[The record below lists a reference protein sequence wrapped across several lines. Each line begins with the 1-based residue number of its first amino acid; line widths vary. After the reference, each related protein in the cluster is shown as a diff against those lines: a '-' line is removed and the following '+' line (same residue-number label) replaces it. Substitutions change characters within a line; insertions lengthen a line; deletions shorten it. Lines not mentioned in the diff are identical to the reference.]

1 MLQKNYLTYNN
12 YNSIIIKRK
21 LFLFLFL
28 FSITLSFSQKNNKKA
43 YDLSTL
49 NDGPFIFIKQQK
61 LVQKQIINGEVLTKN
76 LPLNA
81 FKTTFKPSPSTFE
94 NVKKIA
100 ALSDIHGQYDLAVT
114 LLKNNKVIDKKL
126 NWRFGKGHLVIAGDI
141 FDRGPKVHETLLL
154 IYKLEQQ
161 AKEKGGRVH
170 FLLGNHEYMVLHK
183 DLRYI
188 HKKYKAVS
196 KLLAVGY
203 DKLYGRNTILGRWLR
218 SKSTIIKINKDYFVH
233 GGVSKEFINKTGFSS
248 ETMHTI
254 NTTMRASINR
264 SKKEM
269 KSTDFYKT
277 YYSSKSLIWYRGYF
291 RDKLKD
297 IEINEILHAINAK
310 HIVVGHCSNKEVV
323 QLFNHKIYGVDSSLK
338 KGKYGE
344 LLLIKKNKYQ
354 RRTLQGKKK
363 KFSSEVIR

>member
-1 MLQKNYLTYNN
+1 MLKKTTFTLLMLCSIVTAIAQESKKN
-12 YNSIIIKRK
+12 
-21 LFLFLFL
+21 
-28 FSITLSFSQKNNKKA
+28 

-61 LVQKQIINGEVLTKN
+61 LVQKEIINGEVLTKN

-81 FKTTFKPSPSTFE
+81 FKTTFAPEPSTYK

-100 ALSDIHGQYDLAVT
+100 ALSDIHGQHDLAVT
-114 LLKNNKVIDKKL
+114 LLTNNKVIDKNL

-196 KLLAVGY
+196 KLLDVGY
-203 DKLYGRNTILGRWLR
+203 NELYGENTILGRWLR
-218 SKSTIIKINKDYFVH
+218 SKATIIKINKDYFVH
-233 GGVSKEFINKTGFSS
+233 GGVSKEFISKTGFSS
-248 ETMHTI
+248 EAMHTI
-254 NTTMRASINR
+254 NTTMRTSINR

-269 KSTDFYKT
+269 KATDFYKT
-277 YYSSKSLIWYRGYF
+277 YYSSKGLIWYRGYF
-291 RDKLKD
+291 NDNLKEA
-297 IEINEILHAINAK
+297 EINDILHVLDAK

-323 QLFNHKIYGVDSSLK
+323 QLFTHKIFGVDSSLK
-338 KGKYGE
+338 NGKYGE
-344 LLLIKKNKYQ
+344 LLLIKNSKYQ

-363 KFSSEVIR
+363 KFSKNLK

>member
-1 MLQKNYLTYNN
+1 MLKKST
-12 YNSIIIKRK
+12 
-21 LFLFLFL
+21 FLFLVL
-28 FSITLSFSQKNNKKA
+28 FSISAVFSQKNKKE
-43 YDLSTL
+43 YDTSTL
-49 NDGPFIFIKQQK
+49 NDGPFVFIEQNK
-61 LVQKQIINGEVLTKN
+61 LVQKTVINGEVFTKN

-81 FKTTFKPSPSTFE
+81 FQTTFAPEVSTYK
-94 NVKKIA
+94 NVKKVA

-114 LLKNNKVIDKKL
+114 LLKNNKIIDKKL
-126 NWRFGKGHLVIAGDI
+126 NWKFGKGHLVIAGDI

-154 IYKLEQQ
+154 MYKLEQQ
-161 AKEKGGRVH
+161 AKKKGGDVH
-170 FLLGNHEYMVLHK
+170 FVLGNHEYMVLHN

-196 KLLAVGY
+196 KLLNVGY
-203 DKLYGRNTILGRWLR
+203 DELYGKNTVLGRWLR
-218 SKSTIIKINKDYFVH
+218 SKATIIKINKDYFVH
-233 GGVSKEFINKTGFSS
+233 GGVSKDFISKTGFSS
-248 ETMHTI
+248 ETMHQI

-269 KSTDFYKT
+269 KATDFYKT
-277 YYSSKSLIWYRGYF
+277 YYGSKGLIWYRGYF
-291 RDKLKD
+291 NDNLKD
-297 IEINEILHAINAK
+297 TEITAILNALDSK

-338 KGKYGE
+338 NGKYGE

-363 KFSSEVIR
+363 VFSKID

>member
-1 MLQKNYLTYNN
+1 MIKKN
-12 YNSIIIKRK
+12 

-28 FSITLSFSQKNNKKA
+28 FSITLSFSQKNKKET

-49 NDGPFIFIKQQK
+49 NDGPFIFIKQHK
-61 LVQKQIINGEVLTKN
+61 LVQKEIIDGEVLTKN
-76 LPLNA
+76 LPTNA
-81 FKTTFKPSPSTFE
+81 FKTTFVPEPSTYKD
-94 NVKKIA
+94 VRKIA

-114 LLKNNKVIDKKL
+114 LLTNNKVIDKKL

-196 KLLAVGY
+196 KLLHVGY
-203 DKLYGRNTILGRWLR
+203 DELYGKNTVLGRWLR
-218 SKSTIIKINKDYFVH
+218 SKATIIKINKDYFVH
-233 GGVSKEFINKTGFSS
+233 GGVSKDFISKTGFSS
-248 ETMHTI
+248 QAIHSI

-269 KSTDFYKT
+269 KATDFYKT
-277 YYSSKSLIWYRGYF
+277 YYSSKGLIWYRGYF
-291 RDKLKD
+291 NDNLKD
-297 IEINEILHAINAK
+297 VEINDILNALDAN

-338 KGKYGE
+338 NGEYGE

-363 KFSSEVIR
+363 KFSTEVNR